1 MNKNYKVSE
10 MIKFASIV
18 IVIFVAIMAPWW
30 IRNYVVFDKVILFT
44 YATGNP
50 MLQGTYINY
59 DQSVKDT
66 TDIEY
71 GIDHDK
77 FPYHYRD
84 EFKNNETEVALSKER
99 FWKVLKNEPLR
110 YIGWYTI
117 GKTAHNWMKPFY
129 WVEIY
134 NISLNTVLIYHW
146 ILLISAIMGFIFYL
160 YKRGRNLNFLFIS
173 MIILYF
179 NCIYLPFYAF
189 SRYMYPVT
197 SLMIILS
204 AYGIYTV
211 YELIRYGYFDKNNM
225 GI

>member
-1 MNKNYKVSE
+1 MV
-10 MIKFASIV
+10 KFASIV

-59 DQSVKDT
+59 DQSVKYT

-71 GIDHDK
+71 GIDYDK
-77 FPYHYRD
+77 FPYYERD

-117 GKTAHNWMKPFY
+117 GKTTHNWIKPFY

-134 NISLNTVLIYHW
+134 NINLNI
-146 ILLISAIMGFIFYL
+146 ILLAL
-160 YKRGRNLNFLFIS
+160 Y
-173 MIILYF
+173 
-179 NCIYLPFYAF
+179 
-189 SRYMYPVT
+189 
-197 SLMIILS
+197 
-204 AYGIYTV
+204 
-211 YELIRYGYFDKNNM
+211 
-225 GI
+225 